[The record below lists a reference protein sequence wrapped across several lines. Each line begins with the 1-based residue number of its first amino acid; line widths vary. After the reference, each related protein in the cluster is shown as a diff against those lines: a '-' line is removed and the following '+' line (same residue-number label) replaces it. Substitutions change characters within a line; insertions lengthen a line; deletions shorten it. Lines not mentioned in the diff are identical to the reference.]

1 MKQVAIIGA
10 GNVGKVLGAAL
21 KAKGYPITAA
31 YCRTDLSRRTAE
43 QVLQCPVYDDKA
55 RTAAAGD
62 IVFLTTPDQVI
73 QEVCGEIA
81 TAGGFRPGQFV
92 LHTSGA
98 HSSVVLA
105 AAQEQGAHVIS
116 FHPLQT
122 FPALEVGLQS
132 LPGTFFTVEGDEEGL
147 AVAEE
152 LVKALT
158 GKMLSIPTEMKPL
171 YHAAACVACNYLVSL
186 MDVALKMYEIM
197 DIPGESAMEAL
208 APLIGGTLGN
218 VASLGPQQAL
228 TGPIARG
235 DVSTISSHLKNMEQ
249 QCPELMPLYK
259 ELGQY
264 TVGLAQSKGT
274 LGEIAAK
281 EINKLLGGHEK

>member
-1 MKQVAIIGA
+1 MKQIAVIGA
-10 GNVGKVLGAAL
+10 GNVGKVLGVAL
-21 KAKGYPITAA
+21 KAKGYPLAA
-31 YCRTDLSRRTAE
+31 AFCRTDFSRRTAE
-43 QVLQCPVYDDKA
+43 QVLQCSIYDDKV

-62 IVFLTTPDQVI
+62 IVLITTPDQVI
-73 QEVCGEIA
+73 EEVCAHIA
-81 TAGGFRPGQFV
+81 AGGGFRPGQIV

-98 HSSVVLA
+98 HSSAILA
-105 AAQEQGAHVIS
+105 AAREQGALVLS

-122 FPALEVGLQS
+122 FPGLEVGLQS
-132 LPGTFFTVEGDEEGL
+132 LPGTFFAVDGDADAFPVAAALVE
-147 AVAEE
+147 
-152 LVKALT
+152 ALG

-197 DIPGESAMEAL
+197 DIPAESAMEAL
-208 APLIGGTLGN
+208 SPLIQGTLRN
-218 VASLGPQQAL
+218 ITTLGPQNAL

-235 DVSTISSHLKNMEQ
+235 DVSTISSHLRIMEQ

-264 TVGLAQSKGT
+264 TVALARRKGT
-274 LGEIAAK
+274 LEAEAAQD
-281 EINKLLGGHEK
+281 INKSLGG